1 MLATVVATLGPLIT
15 DHSSQRLRYCS
26 TFNGAAFLC
35 IIFIIGTAYI
45 ATDSKEKMIG
55 ESPTRFANITQG
67 ILRTNTTY
75 LESTQSDSCKSPCK
89 SSGAESLPKGIISR
103 ISDMEMV
110 PLWGAPE
117 EKKDISSQK
126 SLLAMAVGIK
136 QKQTVDQ
143 IVMKFAL
150 SNYTIM
156 LFHYDGI
163 VDKWKDL
170 QWSDSVLHVSA
181 INQTKWWFA
190 KRFLHPDI
198 VAPYKY
204 IFLWDED
211 LGVENFHPESYLT
224 IVEKEGLEISQPALD
239 PTKSSRVHHR
249 ITARQSHGDVHRRIF
264 KFNGGGRCY
273 RNSTAPPCTGWIEMM
288 APVFSRAAWRCV
300 WHMIQGDLIHA
311 WGLDLKLGYCVKG
324 DRIKNIGV
332 VDSEYIVH
340 KAFPTLGGFDEQKK
354 SPHKPTANDRFAVR
368 LRSSI
373 ELEIFKTRWQE
384 AVTEDNCWTDP
395 YPD

>member
-1 MLATVVATLGPLIT
+1 MTFNKETKTITVVVVGTNPILQSFT
-15 DHSSQRLRYCS
+15 
-26 TFNGAAFLC
+26 AAFQQTHAFVYFVLANAITSLYNLLAMLLLPC
-35 IIFIIGTAYI
+35 LKNIG
-45 ATDSKEKMIG
+45 
-55 ESPTRFANITQG
+55 RQ
-67 ILRTNTTY
+67 
-75 LESTQSDSCKSPCK
+75 SPCK

-117 EKKDISSQK
+117 GKEDISSQK

-170 QWSDSVLHVSA
+170 QWSDSVLHISA

-239 PTKSSRVHHR
+239 PTKSSR
-249 ITARQSHGDVHRRIF
+249 
-264 KFNGGGRCY
+264 
-273 RNSTAPPCTGWIEMM
+273 
-288 APVFSRAAWRCV
+288 
-300 WHMIQGDLIHA
+300 
-311 WGLDLKLGYCVKG
+311 
-324 DRIKNIGV
+324 
-332 VDSEYIVH
+332 
-340 KAFPTLGGFDEQKK
+340 
-354 SPHKPTANDRFAVR
+354 
-368 LRSSI
+368 
-373 ELEIFKTRWQE
+373 
-384 AVTEDNCWTDP
+384 
-395 YPD
+395 